1 MKNRKFLL
9 MGIIMFCLVA
19 IVTTTFAT
27 FVVGNYN
34 LNDSVDNNRFTV
46 SEVHEDGVNVTAQL
60 VDSTLYFDALP
71 TDIDGDVVYSK
82 GTSESAPDYTAII
95 EVKITGE
102 TWTSVE
108 ISVVMD
114 KSTPD
119 TDNLVK
125 LPEAITVNKSDA
137 GEAVEGVYTISKDL
151 VFGWGSKFGTGADA
165 NPSVWLDEEAQEG
178 TYDTPESKIA
188 ALEGWKST
196 VEGYKY
202 VVNVEVKQDNA

>member
-1 MKNRKFLL
+1 
-9 MGIIMFCLVA
+9 MFCLVA

-27 FVVGNYN
+27 FVIGNYN
-34 LNDSVDNNRFTV
+34 LTDSASNNQFTV
-46 SEVHEDGVNVTAQL
+46 SEVEEDGVNVDADLT
-60 VDSTLYFDALP
+60 DSTLYFDALA
-71 TDIDGDVVYSK
+71 TDTEGDVKYKK
-82 GTSESAPDYTAII
+82 GEGESDPDYTATIQ
-95 EVKITGE
+95 VKITGE
-102 TWTSVE
+102 TWTSVTITVE
-108 ISVVMD
+108 M
-114 KSTPD
+114 STPD

-165 NPSVWLDEEAQEG
+165 NPSVWLDEEAQAQ

-202 VVNVEVKQDNA
+202 VVNVEVNQDNA

>member
-34 LNDSVDNNRFTV
+34 LTDSVSDNRFTV
-46 SEVHEDGVNVTAQL
+46 SEVEEDGVNVDANLT
-60 VDSTLYFDALP
+60 DSTLYFDALA
-71 TDIDGDVVYSK
+71 TDTDGDVVYSK
-82 GTSESAPDYTAII
+82 GTSESAPDYTATIQ
-95 EVKITGE
+95 VKITGE
-102 TWTSVE
+102 TWTSVT
-108 ISVVMD
+108 ITVKM
-114 KSTPD
+114 STPD

-125 LPEAITVNKSDA
+125 LPEAITVNKSAA
-137 GEAVEGVYTISKDL
+137 GEAVDGVYTISKDL

-165 NPSVWLDEEAQEG
+165 NPSVWLDKEEQKG

-202 VVNVEVKQDNA
+202 VVNVVVSQD

>member
-27 FVVGNYN
+27 FVIGNYN
-34 LNDSVDNNRFTV
+34 LTDSASDNQFTV
-46 SEVHEDGVNVTAQL
+46 SEVEEDGVNVDANLT
-60 VDSTLYFDALP
+60 DSTLYFDALA
-71 TDIDGDVVYSK
+71 TDTEGDVKYKK
-82 GTSESAPDYTAII
+82 GEGESDPDYIAKIQ
-95 EVKITGE
+95 VKITGE
-102 TWTSVE
+102 TWTSVTITVE
-108 ISVVMD
+108 M
-114 KSTPD
+114 STPD

-125 LPEAITVNKSDA
+125 LPEAIIVNKSDA

-165 NPSVWLDEEAQEG
+165 NPSVWLDEEAQAQ

-202 VVNVEVKQDNA
+202 VVNVEVNQDNA

>member
-34 LNDSVDNNRFTV
+34 LNDSVDNNQFIV
-46 SEVHEDGVNVTAQL
+46 SEVHEDGVNVDANLT
-60 VDSTLYFDALP
+60 DSTLYFDALA
-71 TDIDGDVVYSK
+71 TDNDGDVVYSK
-82 GTSESAPDYTAII
+82 GTSESNPDYTATIQ
-95 EVKITGE
+95 VKITGE
-102 TWTSVE
+102 TWTSVTITVE
-108 ISVVMD
+108 M
-114 KSTPD
+114 STPD

-202 VVNVEVKQDNA
+202 VVNVVVSQD